1 MEEAKVF
8 LMSFTKVYGLLVSK
22 AQKKGRTKA
31 RKEALIS
38 CDFNRHKFYL
48 RSQVKQ
54 LAA

>member
-8 LMSFTKVYGLLVSK
+8 QMGFTKVYGLLVSK
-22 AQKKGRTKA
+22 AHKK
-31 RKEALIS
+31 ALIS
-38 CDFNRHKFYL
+38 CGFNLHKFHL